1 MSTQMSAHMPN
12 RGLADISIFSEK
24 NLKKNVKLPLITMNA
39 FVTGIHP
46 TVVVTAG
53 LAESIL
59 RW

>member
-1 MSTQMSAHMPN
+1 MSAHMPN
-12 RGLADISIFSEK
+12 RSLAGISIFSEK

-46 TVVVTAG
+46 TVVVMAG